1 MILLFVI
8 FMLVFFFC
16 ALFRFFIELSPSFF
30 FFSKRS
36 LSLFGQ
42 RSSILSMLR
51 YRIPSPF
58 RNSLGRNEEDLTFGL
73 GPHPQVKVFF
83 FYWSFSWGAGSI
95 YLGVQDPEIAY
106 CDGGNAFSPPP
117 SPVQLPEEP
126 VTPPAAP
133 PVPQPVV
140 IPQLAQP
147 LISDD
152 TRRSQPVRSP

>member
-1 MILLFVI
+1 MRSFASSLNCHPPF
-8 FMLVFFFC
+8 
-16 ALFRFFIELSPSFF
+16 SFF
-30 FFSKRS
+30 PRS

-58 RNSLGRNEEDLTFGL
+58 RNSLGRNEKRGL
-73 GPHPQVKVFF
+73 DIRPRSSSSGKGLF